1 MLSILHARL
10 RVQRAPGFPCALC
23 FQKANVQAKLERYPR
38 SENVKLCPTVIARSE
53 ATKQS
58 ILILHLP
65 HGLLPG
71 ACHRARIRA
80 TRWLAMTLLISLRN
94 EGD

>member
-23 FQKANVQAKLERYPR
+23 FQKANVQAKLGRYPR

-65 HGLLPG
+65 HGLLRYARNDVVDQPVQM
-71 ACHRARIRA
+71 RAI
-80 TRWLAMTLLISLRN
+80 N
-94 EGD
+94 CE